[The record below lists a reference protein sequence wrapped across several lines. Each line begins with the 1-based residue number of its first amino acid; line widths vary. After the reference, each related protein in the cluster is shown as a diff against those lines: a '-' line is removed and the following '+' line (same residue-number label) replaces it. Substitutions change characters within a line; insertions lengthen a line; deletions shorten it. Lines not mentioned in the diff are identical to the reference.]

1 MVPFLIL
8 LYFLSQTPAADCI
21 KFCTMSA
28 EEKVRLSGEDSR
40 DHMLPVANQ
49 DAEKLQRQA
58 SKSSSV
64 PAAVYVIAWIS
75 ISSSVILFNK
85 WILDTKGFKYPV
97 LLTAYHLTFATI
109 ATQLLARYTTLIDG
123 RKTVRM
129 NGQVYMRAIVP
140 IGLMF
145 SLSLIFGNLTY
156 LYLSVAFIQMLK
168 ATTPVAVLLS
178 SWVLGVA
185 KPNLRVFLNVSVIVV
200 GVVIAS
206 FGEIKF
212 VMIGFIFQIAGVI
225 FEALRLT
232 MVQRLLSSAE
242 YKMDPLVS
250 LYYFA
255 PVCAAMNATVA
266 IFWELPKVSM
276 AEVYH
281 VGLFTLFLNG
291 LCAFML
297 NVSVVLLIGKT
308 SSLVLTICGVL
319 KDVLLVAASVII
331 WPDKPV
337 TGLQLFGYSIALAGM
352 VNYKLGSDA
361 LKGYAIEGGRQWA
374 EFGARRPVLRRLIIL
389 GSTLGLVIF
398 VLSGLTPY
406 ATEYD
411 ATKVLSHAAN
421 KVGLVAS

>member
-1 MVPFLIL
+1 
-8 LYFLSQTPAADCI
+8 
-21 KFCTMSA
+21 MSA
-28 EEKVRLSGEDSR
+28 EDKVRVSGEGAPR
-40 DHMLPVANQ
+40 EPVLPVVNQ
-49 DAEKLQRQA
+49 DAEKLQHQA
-58 SKSSSV
+58 PRASV
-64 PAAVYVIAWIS
+64 PAAAYVIAWIS

-85 WILDTKGFKYPV
+85 WILDTKKFHYPV
-97 LLTAYHLTFATI
+97 LLTTYHLTFATV
-109 ATQLLARYTTLIDG
+109 ATQLLARYTTLLDG
-123 RKTVRM
+123 RKTVKM

-140 IGLMF
+140 IGFMF
-145 SLSLIFGNLTY
+145 SLSLICGNLTY

-185 KPNLRVFLNVSVIVV
+185 QPNLRVFLNVSVIVI

-212 VMIGFIFQIAGVI
+212 VLAGFLFQIGGVI

-266 IFWELPKVSM
+266 LFWEMPKVSL

-281 VGLFTLFLNG
+281 VGLFNFFLNG

-352 VNYKLGSDA
+352 VHYKLGYDA
-361 LKGYAIEGGRQWA
+361 LKGYAAEGGRQWA
-374 EFGARRPVLRRLIIL
+374 EFGARRPVVRRVLIL
-389 GSTLGLVIF
+389 GSVFALGIF
-398 VLSGLTPY
+398 VLSGLAPY

-411 ATKVLSHAAN
+411 ATKVLSKAAN
-421 KVGLVAS
+421 KVGLP